1 MTLTVTLNDIRAH
14 DPCRYS
20 WRKLLDSLGK
30 TQADDTPVP
39 LRYIHGL
46 LGLDDALWALRALPE
61 QYDGPIRLLTC
72 DFAESLLHLT
82 DDPRPAEAI
91 RVARAYAVGQAT
103 DAELDAAAAAAWAA
117 ACTAARAAARAAAEA
132 AWAAADAAAEAAAR
146 PARAAA
152 RAAAWAAAGPA
163 VKAASWAAKGTTID
177 TGAIF
182 LRWLDQFDETE

>member
-1 MTLTVTLNDIRAH
+1 MSELTVTLHDIRAH
-14 DPCRYS
+14 NPCRDS

-46 LGLDDALWALRALPE
+46 LGLADALWALRALPE
-61 QYDGPIRLLTC
+61 QHHGQIRLLAC

-82 DDPRPAEAI
+82 DDPRPAETI

-103 DAELDAAAAAAWAA
+103 DAELDAARAAAEAA
-117 ACTAARAAARAAAEA
+117 ACTAARAP
-132 AWAAADAAAEAAAR
+132 AW
-146 PARAAA
+146 
-152 RAAAWAAAGPA
+152 AAAWAAEGPA
-163 VKAASWAAKGTTID
+163 AWAPAWAAVRAASWAATGTTID

-182 LRWLDQFDETE
+182 LRWLDAMEGKA

>member
-14 DPCRYS
+14 DPCRDS

-46 LGLDDALWALRALPE
+46 LGLADALWALRALPE
-61 QYDGPIRLLTC
+61 QHHGQIRLLAC
-72 DFAESLLHLT
+72 DFAESVLPLT
-82 DDPRPAEAI
+82 ADPRSAEAI

-103 DAELDAAAAAAWAA
+103 DAELDAARAAAEAAAWAA
-117 ACTAARAAARAAAEA
+117 AWAPAEAAAWAAAWAAARAAAEA
-132 AWAAADAAAEAAAR
+132 AEE
-146 PARAAA
+146 AAA
-152 RAAAWAAAGPA
+152 RAAAEA
-163 VKAASWAAKGTTID
+163 GTTIG

-182 LRWLDQFDETE
+182 LRWLDAMEGKA

>member
-1 MTLTVTLNDIRAH
+1 MSELTVTLHDIRAH
-14 DPCRYS
+14 DPCKDS

-46 LGLDDALWALRALPE
+46 LGLADALWALRALPE
-61 QYDGPIRLLTC
+61 QYHGPIRLLAC
-72 DFAESLLHLT
+72 DFAESVLPLT
-82 DDPRPAEAI
+82 ADPRSAEAI

-103 DAELDAAAAAAWAA
+103 DAELDAAAAAARAA
-117 ACTAARAAARAAAEA
+117 ACTAARAP
-132 AWAAADAAAEAAAR
+132 AW
-146 PARAAA
+146 
-152 RAAAWAAAGPA
+152 AAAWAAAGPA

-182 LRWLDQFDETE
+182 LRWLDAMEGKA

>member
-14 DPCRYS
+14 DPCRDS

-61 QYDGPIRLLTC
+61 QYHGPIRLLAC
-72 DFAESLLHLT
+72 DFAESVLCLT
-82 DDPRPAEAI
+82 ADPVPTETI
-91 RVARAYAVGQAT
+91 RVARAYAVGRAT
-103 DAELDAAAAAAWAA
+103 EAELEEAMAAAM
-117 ACTAARAAARAAAEA
+117 AAARAAAK
-132 AWAAADAAAEAAAR
+132 AEKEVV
-146 PARAAA
+146 ARAAA
-152 RAAAWAAAGPA
+152 KAAAWAPAEAA
-163 VKAASWAAKGTTID
+163 VRAASWAATGTTID

-182 LRWLDQFDETE
+182 LRWLDAMEGKA

>member
-1 MTLTVTLNDIRAH
+1 MSELTVTLHDIRAH
-14 DPCRYS
+14 DPCRDS

-46 LGLDDALWALRALPE
+46 LGLADALWALRALPE
-61 QYDGPIRLLTC
+61 QHHGQIRMLAC
-72 DFAESLLHLT
+72 DFAESVLHLT
-82 DDPRPAEAI
+82 DDPVPAETI

-103 DAELDAAAAAAWAA
+103 DAELDAA
-117 ACTAARAAARAAAEA
+117 RAAAE
-132 AWAAADAAAEAAAR
+132 AAAEAAAR

-152 RAAAWAAAGPA
+152 WATKSKAAWAPAWAAVRAARMAAWAAAWAAAET
-163 VKAASWAAKGTTID
+163 GTTID

-182 LRWLDQFDETE
+182 LRWLDAMERSNTNV